1 MTDALS
7 GRCLCGAVRFTAVPK
22 KMHMDA
28 CHCGMCRRWS
38 AGPFMGVSCCDTVK
52 VENEDSLRAY
62 ISSDWGERVFC
73 AECGTSLFWRMRDGS
88 ETSVSMNAFDDV
100 SGFVFTD
107 EIFVDEKPANYDFAN
122 ATHKMTGAE
131 VIAAFSAQ
139 QGN

>member
-1 MTDALS
+1 MHRWTRRLTPLAVLAAALAGFAFASDAAQSQPPDKKS
-7 GRCLCGAVRFTAVPK
+7 GDKGGKSP
-22 KMHMDA
+22 
-28 CHCGMCRRWS
+28 
-38 AGPFMGVSCCDTVK
+38 TVK